1 MICSKCAHRE
11 YLRYKDIEAF
21 DCGELKKVS
30 YDNIDYCHHL
40 NMPCD
45 DAYLECEYR
54 EIPVEFE
61 KLESIKKITEKVINN
76 IKPLEPTID
85 AINLTTALYL
95 INEILE
101 GE

>member
-1 MICSKCAHRE
+1 MICSKCLHRE

-21 DCGELKKVS
+21 DCGELKQVN
-30 YDNIDYCHHL
+30 YENIDYCHHL

-54 EIPVEFE
+54 EISIEVE
-61 KLESIKKITEKVINN
+61 KLKSIRDLMTDSYDEYETLDLKV
-76 IKPLEPTID
+76 
-85 AINLTTALYL
+85 ALNY